1 MRGTMTTVRPDHEK
15 LRVGAATQAIQGMR
29 MAIHSS
35 LSESKLH
42 ELYDYVIIGSGFGG
56 SVAALRLAEKGY
68 HVLVLERGKRYTAR
82 DFARTNWQIGK
93 YLWAPRLRCFGILQ
107 ISPFRDVLA
116 LHGSGVGGGSLGYA
130 NVLMEPPD
138 ELFATKEWSQHADWR
153 ALLRPHFATASRM
166 LGVAA
171 NLRSTPADRAMRAVA
186 DEMSRGQSFTLT
198 HVGVFFGDQERPG
211 EEAPDPY
218 FAGAGPARNA
228 CMSCGG
234 CMVGCR
240 HNAKNTLDKNYLYLA
255 ERLGAQIQPETEAR
269 DIRPL
274 PADEADGA
282 RYDVL
287 IRRSTSWVGGRTQ
300 HIRTRNVIV
309 AAGTIGTLRLLFRS
323 RDLTGSLPRLSRR
336 LGERVRTNGES
347 LLGVVSRRRQEDFSA
362 GVAITSIFRPD
373 EVTSVEPVRYPAGS
387 SLMRLLAWPLVP
399 DGPAPL
405 RLLRSLGSFLR
416 HPLQYAKV
424 YLAPG
429 WARHTTILLVMR
441 SIDVHVRMRLGRSPW
456 TLFRRGLVSASA
468 EAQLASPTP
477 APEPSPA
484 HAVARSFARQVD
496 GFPLGS
502 ITEGVLGSPVSA
514 HMLGGCPF
522 GASVEEGVVGLDF
535 QAHAYPGLYIVDGSI
550 VPGNPGI
557 NPSLTIAALAEYAMS
572 LIPART
578 EAVGHPAAVSE
589 QISEPWA

>member
-1 MRGTMTTVRPDHEK
+1 MASYSSP
-15 LRVGAATQAIQGMR
+15 AATARQ
-29 MAIHSS
+29 
-35 LSESKLH
+35 

-68 HVLVLERGKRYTAR
+68 RVLVLERGKRYTER
-82 DFARTNWQIGK
+82 DFARTNWQIWR
-93 YLWAPRLRCFGILQ
+93 YLWAPALRCFGILQ

-138 ELFATKEWSQHADWR
+138 ELFATGDWSQHADWQ
-153 ALLRPHFATASRM
+153 ALLRPHFDTARRM
-166 LGVAA
+166 LGVAP
-171 NLRSTPADRAMRAVA
+171 NPRSTHADRAMHAVA
-186 DEMSRGQSFTLT
+186 SEMGRRPTFTLT
-198 HVGVFFGDQERPG
+198 SVGVYFGDSDRPG
-211 EEAPDPY
+211 EKAPDPY
-218 FAGAGPARNA
+218 FGGAGPARHA
-228 CMSCGG
+228 CRSCGG

-274 PADEADGA
+274 PAEARHDARYEVLVRSSTAWVGA
-282 RYDVL
+282 RTQR
-287 IRRSTSWVGGRTQ
+287 IRA
-300 HIRTRNVIV
+300 RNVIV
-309 AAGTIGTLRLLFRS
+309 ASGTIGTLRLLFRC
-323 RDLTGSLPRLSRR
+323 RDLSRSLPRLSRR

-347 LLGVVSRRRQEDFSA
+347 LLGVVSNRRDEDYST

-399 DGPAPL
+399 DGPAPV
-405 RLLRSLGSFLR
+405 RLLRSFGSFLR
-416 HPLQYAKV
+416 HPFQYAKV
-424 YLAPG
+424 YVAPG

-441 SIDVHVRMRLGRSPW
+441 SIDTHVRMRLGRSPW

-468 EAQLASPTP
+468 EARPTSPP
-477 APEPSPA
+477 PSPA

-522 GASVEEGVVGLDF
+522 GASEEEGVVGLDF
-535 QAHAYPGLYIVDGSI
+535 QAHGYPGLSIVDGSI

-572 LIPART
+572 LIPARAEVVSHT
-578 EAVGHPAAVSE
+578 MPMRQPDAAR
-589 QISEPWA
+589 ILD

>member
-1 MRGTMTTVRPDHEK
+1 MTTDAFPG
-15 LRVGAATQAIQGMR
+15 GAPPR
-29 MAIHSS
+29 
-35 LSESKLH
+35 

-68 HVLVLERGKRYTAR
+68 RVLVLERGKRYTAR
-82 DFARTNWQIGK
+82 DFAHTNWQLWK
-93 YLWAPRLRCFGILQ
+93 YLWAPSLRCFGILQ

-130 NVLMEPPD
+130 NVLMEPTD
-138 ELFATKEWSQHADWR
+138 ELFATADWSQHADWR
-153 ALLRPHFATASRM
+153 ALLRPHFATARRM
-166 LGVAA
+166 LGVTPNPRA
-171 NLRSTPADRAMRAVA
+171 TPADGAMRAVA
-186 DEMSRGQSFTLT
+186 DEMGRGPTFTLT
-198 HVGVFFGDQERPG
+198 DVGVYFGDPQRPG

-218 FAGAGPARNA
+218 FAGAGPARHA
-228 CMSCGG
+228 CRSCGG

-274 PADEADGA
+274 PADEPDGA
-282 RYDVL
+282 RYVVL
-287 IRRSTSWVGGRTQ
+287 ASRSTAWMGGIGWPGARTRR
-300 HIRTRNVIV
+300 IRARNVIV
-309 AAGTIGTLRLLFRS
+309 AAGTIGTLRLLFRC
-323 RDLTGSLPRLSRR
+323 RDLTHSLPHLSRR

-347 LLGVVSRRRQEDFSA
+347 LLGVVSRRRQDDFST
-362 GVAITSIFRPD
+362 GVAITSVFRPD
-373 EVTSVEPVRYPAGS
+373 EITSVEPVRYPAGS

-399 DGPAPL
+399 EGPAPL
-405 RLLRSLGSFLR
+405 RLARALGSFLR
-416 HPLQYAKV
+416 HPLQYTRV
-424 YLAPG
+424 YMAPG

-456 TLFRRGLVSASA
+456 TLFRRGLVSTAMDAGSSASA
-468 EAQLASPTP
+468 PSATPSP
-477 APEPSPA
+477 PSPA

-496 GFPLGS
+496 GFALGS

-522 GASVEEGVVGLDF
+522 GVSAEEGVVGLDF
-535 QAHAYPGLYIVDGSI
+535 QAHGYPGLHVVDGSI

-572 LIPART
+572 LIPVHAAAGRQAARVT
-578 EAVGHPAAVSE
+578 PRNPTPSEA
-589 QISEPWA
+589 

>member
-1 MRGTMTTVRPDHEK
+1 MTT
-15 LRVGAATQAIQGMR
+15 RVSPRSTLGGAQSDAR
-29 MAIHSS
+29 S
-35 LSESKLH
+35 H

-68 HVLVLERGKRYTAR
+68 RVLVLERGKRYTAR
-82 DFARTNWQIGK
+82 DFARTNWQIWK
-93 YLWAPRLRCFGILQ
+93 YLWAPSLHCFGILQ

-130 NVLMEPPD
+130 NVLMEPTD
-138 ELFATKEWSQHADWR
+138 ELFATADWSQHADWR
-153 ALLRPHFATASRM
+153 ALLRPHFATARRM
-166 LGVAA
+166 LGVTP
-171 NLRSTPADRAMRAVA
+171 NPRTTPADGAMRAVA
-186 DEMSRGQSFTLT
+186 DEMGRGPTFTLT
-198 HVGVFFGDQERPG
+198 QVGVYFGDPARPG

-228 CMSCGG
+228 CRSCGG

-255 ERLGAQIQPETEAR
+255 ERLGAQVQPETEAR

-274 PADEADGA
+274 PADEPDGA

-287 IRRSTSWVGGRTQ
+287 VRRSTAWMGARTRR
-300 HIRTRNVIV
+300 IRARNVII
-309 AAGTIGTLRLLFRS
+309 AAGTIGTLRLLFRC
-323 RDLTGSLPRLSRR
+323 RDLTHSLPRLSQR

-347 LLGVVSRRRQEDFSA
+347 LLGVASRRSQDDFST
-362 GVAITSIFRPD
+362 GVAITSVFRPD

-399 DGPAPL
+399 EGPAPL
-405 RLLRSLGSFLR
+405 RIVRSLGSFLR
-416 HPLQYAKV
+416 HPLQYARV
-424 YLAPG
+424 YVAPG

-456 TLFRRGLVSASA
+456 TLFRRGLVSTAAETRAS
-468 EAQLASPTP
+468 ESTPSPP
-477 APEPSPA
+477 PPPPSPA
-484 HAVARSFARQVD
+484 HAVARSFARQVE
-496 GFPLGS
+496 GFALGS

-522 GASVEEGVVGLDF
+522 GASAEEGVVGLDF
-535 QAHAYPGLYIVDGSI
+535 QAHRYPGLYIVDGSI

-557 NPSLTIAALAEYAMS
+557 NPSLTITALAEYAMS
-572 LIPART
+572 LIPAR
-578 EAVGHPAAVSE
+578 AAAGHHAAPVT
-589 QISEPWA
+589 PHTPTAH